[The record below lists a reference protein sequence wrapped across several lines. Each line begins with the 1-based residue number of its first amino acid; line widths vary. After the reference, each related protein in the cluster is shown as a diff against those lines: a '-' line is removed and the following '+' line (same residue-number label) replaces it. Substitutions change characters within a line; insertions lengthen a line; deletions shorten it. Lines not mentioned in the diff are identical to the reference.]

1 MKSFLK
7 EIEDKFIEVNETDH
21 ICEQCNQLKEDCGC
35 NADAVE
41 EQNVTSAL
49 DGGAGPMKTPHAF
62 AKKTNKKTAEQLGYK
77 LVQEAMDA
85 KYEKLIEGYRDYVK
99 TGNKKPSRHINDS
112 IKEIAKKL
120 QEIETVVKHTAR
132 FKNESGVASSQYGPA
147 ASKALGKIAERLTKI
162 SERVR
167 ALGE

>member
-1 MKSFLK
+1 MKSLLQEMKERFH
-7 EIEDKFIEVNETDH
+7 EIEAAYCDACDRPKDKCV
-21 ICEQCNQLKEDCGC
+21 CEEE
-35 NADAVE
+35 AVE
-41 EQNVTSAL
+41 EQNVT
-49 DGGAGPMKTPHAF
+49 GAIAGYSTPNAF

-77 LVQEAMDA
+77 IVQEAMDA
-85 KYEKLIEGYRDYVK
+85 KYEKLIEGYRDYAK

-120 QEIETVVKHTAR
+120 QEIETIVGHTTR
-132 FKNESGVASSQYGPA
+132 FKNESGVASSTYGPS
-147 ASKALGKIAERLTKI
+147 ASKALAKIAERLTKI

>member
-1 MKSFLK
+1 MRSLIQEMKERFH
-7 EIEDKFIEVNETDH
+7 EIESSYCDACDRPKDKC
-21 ICEQCNQLKEDCGC
+21 ICKEEP
-35 NADAVE
+35 VE
-41 EQNVTSAL
+41 EQNVTGAL
-49 DGGAGPMKTPHAF
+49 DGGAGPQKTPFAF
-62 AKKTNKKTAEQLGYK
+62 SKKPNKKTAEQLGYK

-120 QEIETVVKHTAR
+120 QEIETVVSHTTR
-132 FKNESGVASSQYGPA
+132 FKNESGVASSTYGPS
-147 ASKALGKIAERLTKI
+147 ASKALAKIAERLTKI

>member
-1 MKSFLK
+1 MRSLLK
-7 EIEDKFIEVNETDH
+7 EIEEKFIEVNNSEYCDSCDSTKD
-21 ICEQCNQLKEDCGC
+21 QNGDCNCKP
-35 NADAVE
+35 VE
-41 EQNVTSAL
+41 EQNVTAAI
-49 DGGAGPMKTPHAF
+49 AGYSTPNAF

-85 KYEKLIEGYRDYVK
+85 KYEKLIEGYRDYAK
-99 TGNKKPSRHINDS
+99 TGNKKPSRHINDT

-120 QEIETVVKHTAR
+120 QEIETVVGHTTR
-132 FKNESGVASSQYGPA
+132 FKTESGIASSQYGPA

>member
-1 MKSFLK
+1 MRTLLK
-7 EIEDKFIEVNETDH
+7 EIENKFIEVNNSEYCDSCDRTKDTDGT
-21 ICEQCNQLKEDCGC
+21 CNCKP
-35 NADAVE
+35 VE
-41 EQNVTSAL
+41 EANVT
-49 DGGAGPMKTPHAF
+49 GAIAGYSTPNAF
-62 AKKTNKKTAEQLGYK
+62 AKTINKKTAEQLGYK

-85 KYEKLIEGYRDYVK
+85 KYERLIEGYRDYAK

-120 QEIETVVKHTAR
+120 QEIEEVVGHTTR
-132 FKNESGVASSQYGPA
+132 FKNEAGVASSQYGPA
-147 ASKALGKIAERLTKI
+147 ASKALAKIAHRLTKI